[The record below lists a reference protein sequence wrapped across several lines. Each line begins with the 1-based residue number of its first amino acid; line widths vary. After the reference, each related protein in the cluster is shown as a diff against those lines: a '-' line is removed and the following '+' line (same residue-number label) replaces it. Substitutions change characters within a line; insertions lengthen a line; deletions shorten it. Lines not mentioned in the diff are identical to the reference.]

1 MPSVSPAAPRRVT
14 SEHGLE
20 EVEEPAGF
28 SKNARGPQGSRWDG
42 KDPFPGALEHRSPLR
57 STVFE
62 AVAPRWRVSLIKA
75 AGRGPGNE
83 AGSRRF

>member
-1 MPSVSPAAPRRVT
+1 MPSVSPAAPGRVT

-20 EVEEPAGF
+20 RVEEPAGF
-28 SKNARGPQGSRWDG
+28 SRNALGPQGSRRDG
-42 KDPFPGALEHRSPLR
+42 KDPSCGALEPRSPLR

-62 AVAPRWRVSLIKA
+62 AVAPRWRVSLRKA